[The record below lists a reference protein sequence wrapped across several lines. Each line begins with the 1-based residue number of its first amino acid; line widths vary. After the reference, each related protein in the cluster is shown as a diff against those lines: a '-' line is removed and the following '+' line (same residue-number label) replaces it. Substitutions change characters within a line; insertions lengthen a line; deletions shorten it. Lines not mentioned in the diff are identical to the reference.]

1 MNDMATLATAYLAF
15 AALIGGYT
23 WHMIS
28 RLSDLHRRLDATE
41 EAVSKLDGG
50 ATDSSE
56 E

>member
-41 EAVSKLDGG
+41 EAVVNLDNESAGHS
-50 ATDSSE
+50 DE
-56 E
+56 